1 MTLSQCR
8 EVLSTPK
15 IFEWDARARVKNG
28 FGETQAKLTK
38 AVIALMDEIV
48 GVTPETT
55 QAIDR
60 IAKKA
65 SRMWLEFGM
74 QRCRIVVNLTGSG
87 ERAPERRLAA
97 IRDGGLKLTVSPT
110 LGRFGNMK
118 GADLGT
124 FTVIGGCEGEA
135 LKTMAVS

>member
-15 IFEWDARARVKNG
+15 IFEWDARARIKNG

-38 AVIALMDEIV
+38 EIV
-48 GVTPETT
+48 ALLSEIVEITPETT
-55 QAIDR
+55 QAVDR

-87 ERAPERRLAA
+87 DRVQAQKLAA
-97 IRDGGLKLTVSPT
+97 IRDGGLKLTVSP
-110 LGRFGNMK
+110 LVGRFGNMK

-124 FTVIGGCEGEA
+124 FTVIAGCEGEA
-135 LKTMAVS
+135 LETMAV

>member
-1 MTLSQCR
+1 M
-8 EVLSTPK
+8 STPK

-38 AVIALMDEIV
+38 AAVTFMGEIMD
-48 GVTPETT
+48 VTPETA
-55 QAIDR
+55 QAVDR

-87 ERAPERRLAA
+87 DRVPAQRLAA

-110 LGRFGNMK
+110 VGRFGNMK

-135 LKTMAVS
+135 LETASV